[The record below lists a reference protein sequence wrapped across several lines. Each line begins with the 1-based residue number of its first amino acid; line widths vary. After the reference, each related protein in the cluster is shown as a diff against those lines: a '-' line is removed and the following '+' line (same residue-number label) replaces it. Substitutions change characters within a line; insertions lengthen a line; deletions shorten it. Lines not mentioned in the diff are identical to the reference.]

1 MEVLIKAGTT
11 LLLLTAAV
19 GMVRTTADG
28 LTEEARGMVTAH
40 AANLESLEARW
51 ARLGVPPRLTA
62 PAAAIPAVVDQ
73 TMALPARL
81 TDTASDLLEPGA
93 VQTHLVPTDTGS
105 ITQTETAVSEKLTE
119 TLIAKSGKIV
129 AMGTMA
135 ADPTGPTYHI
145 QNAHPWQEG
154 DPEAAFYVHV
164 RFIDLEGRETA
175 YATQR
180 LSAEGPQTWTL
191 DPSAVPALPP
201 DWHGIAL
208 ATVHDDVADGPYD
221 LSEEYRIKV
230 TKHTS
235 EGT

>member
-1 MEVLIKAGTT
+1 VEVLIKAGTT

-93 VQTHLVPTDTGS
+93 VQTHLVPTATAS
-105 ITQTETAVSEKLTE
+105 IAQTETAVSEKLTE
-119 TLIAKSGKIV
+119 TLVASSGKIV

-135 ADPTGPTYHI
+135 AAPDGPTYTI
-145 QNAHPWQEG
+145 QNARPWNG
-154 DPEAAFYVHV
+154 PDDAFYVHV

-235 EGT
+235 DGT